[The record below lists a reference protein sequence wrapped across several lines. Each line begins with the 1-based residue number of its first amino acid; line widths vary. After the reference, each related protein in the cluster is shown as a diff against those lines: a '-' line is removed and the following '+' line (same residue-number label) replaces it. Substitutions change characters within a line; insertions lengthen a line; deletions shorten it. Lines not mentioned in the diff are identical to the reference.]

1 MLCVAFAV
9 FAFVHVVPLTRSP
22 VLVHS
27 VCQDEKVKDAAKT
40 PDAGIITT
48 VAVVVATVVATVA
61 ITASVATAVGCCSS
75 ATITTTTTLAAVATA
90 GVGVASGGT
99 AAAVHLLKKHGL
111 KGWSFENSNV
121 TRVEAQMQALTSPN
135 PITGLVDAPL
145 VTLREAIDHMLEL
158 LHNPKY
164 GNRLKSDSNA
174 SILCS
179 SIMPGSLSTS
189 SINSDDAQ
197 PSAPPVPPSASEDA
211 LSLLQRDAD
220 NGAAAAA
227 GTVQLQQD
235 ADNDTAAAA
244 GTVQLTKSNS
254 TKKIRRRKTRVAI
267 DSTLTACPPAF

>member
-1 MLCVAFAV
+1 MVLCVAFAV
-9 FAFVHVVPLTRSP
+9 FAFVHVVPLTRSA

-61 ITASVATAVGCCSS
+61 ISASVATAVGCCSS
-75 ATITTTTTLAAVATA
+75 ATVTTTTTVAVVATA
-90 GVGVASGGT
+90 SVGVASGGT
-99 AAAVHLLKKHGL
+99 AAAVHLIKKHGL

-121 TRVEAQMQALTSPN
+121 TRVEAQLQALTSPN

-158 LHNPKY
+158 LHNPLY

-189 SINSDDAQ
+189 SINSGEAQ
-197 PSAPPVPPSASEDA
+197 PSAPPVPPSAFEDA
-211 LSLLQRDAD
+211 LSLLQQD
-220 NGAAAAA
+220 
-227 GTVQLQQD
+227 QD
-235 ADNDTAAAA
+235 AGNDTAAAA

-267 DSTLTACPPAF
+267 DSALTACPPAF

>member
-1 MLCVAFAV
+1 MVLCVAFAV

-22 VLVHS
+22 VFVHS

-40 PDAGIITT
+40 PDAGIATT
-48 VAVVVATVVATVA
+48 VAVVVVTVVAAAA

-75 ATITTTTTLAAVATA
+75 AAATTTTVAAVATA

-135 PITGLVDAPL
+135 PITGLVDTPL

-211 LSLLQRDAD
+211 LLLQ
-220 NGAAAAA
+220 
-227 GTVQLQQD
+227 QQD
-235 ADNDTAAAA
+235 AGNDTAAAA

-267 DSTLTACPPAF
+267 ASALTACPPAF

>member
-9 FAFVHVVPLTRSP
+9 FAFVHVVPLTRSA

-48 VAVVVATVVATVA
+48 VAVVVAASVVAAVA

-75 ATITTTTTLAAVATA
+75 ATITTTTTVAVVATA

-99 AAAVHLLKKHGL
+99 AAAVHLIKKYGL
-111 KGWSFENSNV
+111 KGWSLENSNV
-121 TRVEAQMQALTSPN
+121 TRVEAQLQALTSPN
-135 PITGLVDAPL
+135 PITGLVDTPL

-179 SIMPGSLSTS
+179 SIMPGSLS
-189 SINSDDAQ
+189 SILSDDAQ

-211 LSLLQRDAD
+211 LSLLQ
-220 NGAAAAA
+220 
-227 GTVQLQQD
+227 QD
-235 ADNDTAAAA
+235 AVNDTAAAA

>member
-9 FAFVHVVPLTRSP
+9 FAFVHVVPLTRSA

-48 VAVVVATVVATVA
+48 VAVVVAASVVAAVA

-135 PITGLVDAPL
+135 PITGLVDTPL

-189 SINSDDAQ
+189 SILSDDAQ

-211 LSLLQRDAD
+211 LSLLQ
-220 NGAAAAA
+220 
-227 GTVQLQQD
+227 QD
-235 ADNDTAAAA
+235 AVNDTAAAA

>member
-1 MLCVAFAV
+1 MSVLLLLLYAPAVVLCVAFAV
-9 FAFVHVVPLTRSP
+9 FAFVHVVPLTRSA

-61 ITASVATAVGCCSS
+61 ISASVATAVGCCSS
-75 ATITTTTTLAAVATA
+75 AAITTTTTVAAVATA

-99 AAAVHLLKKHGL
+99 AAAVHLIKKHGL

-121 TRVEAQMQALTSPN
+121 TRVEAQLQALTSPN

-189 SINSDDAQ
+189 SILSDDTQ
-197 PSAPPVPPSASEDA
+197 PSAPPVPPSAFEDA
-211 LSLLQRDAD
+211 LSLLQ
-220 NGAAAAA
+220 
-227 GTVQLQQD
+227 QD
-235 ADNDTAAAA
+235 SGNDTAAAA
-244 GTVQLTKSNS
+244 GTVQLTKSHS

-267 DSTLTACPPAF
+267 DSALAACPPAF